1 MIYYGRNHKTYT
13 LGTKLGSGGEG
24 EIYDIVGNPSLVAK
38 IYFNSKFN
46 PVPGNSNPRR
56 NLKEKIETMLEQPVQ
71 PYVNGVLTV
80 AWPQDILLNQQAQ
93 FIGYVM
99 PRVKSTNHIFAA
111 SRERERVQLYPHYT
125 WKTSIAIAYNLSLA
139 VRTIHQSNSVIGDM
153 NPNNIMI
160 DEHGHVTIIDTD
172 SFNITNKKTGKVY
185 KCSVGI
191 SEMLA
196 PELQGKNLA
205 NPRSVFNE
213 KTDDFSLAIHICTLL
228 MNNCHPFGC
237 TSFNISQSSTS
248 TNPVVYNIV
257 RGNCPYVSHSKVKA
271 SSDSPDFN
279 MLPEYIRNLF
289 DRTFKYTSSTAIKS
303 STINKRPSAEEW
315 QVALEKLL
323 EDNMKT
329 CKKHSPEVHVYPAS
343 YHKCP
348 WCAIRNK
355 VESKNIKSKVAQN
368 NFKRKASSNNIKS
381 NVPQN
386 NFKRKAHSKN
396 ITVNQV
402 SQSWKLWLVCIL
414 SGLVFSP
421 FLAKYFIPICFKLC
435 GASFE
440 LTTARI
446 ILAIVGS
453 ITGAIIAFYAQKHY
467 MKSNNEV
474 SWLLLGLL
482 VPFATVVSSSLVVV
496 LGVFTAFIAKLT
508 MKAFFI
514 ILLFVMALGMFS

>member
-1 MIYYGRNHKTYT
+1 MIYYGRNHKIYD
-13 LGTKLGSGGEG
+13 LGQRLGGGGEG

-80 AWPQDILLNQQAQ
+80 AWPQDLLLNQQGQ
-93 FIGYVM
+93 FVGYVM
-99 PRVKSTNHIFAA
+99 PRVKSTHHIFAA
-111 SRERERVQLYPHYT
+111 SRERERMQLYPHYT

-139 VRTIHQSNSVIGDM
+139 VKIIHQSNAVVGDM

-205 NPRSVFNE
+205 DPGSEFNE

-248 TNPVVYNIV
+248 TNPVVYNISK
-257 RGNCPYVSHSKVKA
+257 GNCPYVTNAKGKA
-271 SSDSPDFN
+271 SDDSPDVK
-279 MLPEYIRNLF
+279 MLPKDIRDLF
-289 DRTFKYTSSTAIKS
+289 DRAFNYTSSTSIKP
-303 STINKRPSAEEW
+303 STISKRPSAREW
-315 QVALEKLL
+315 QNALGKLL
-323 EDNMKT
+323 KSNMKT
-329 CKKHSPEVHVYPAS
+329 CKKLYPEVHVYPAS

-348 WCAIRNK
+348 WCAI
-355 VESKNIKSKVAQN
+355 KSKV
-368 NFKRKASSNNIKS
+368 
-381 NVPQN
+381 P
-386 NFKRKAHSKN
+386 SKN
-396 ITVNQV
+396 TKSKVP
-402 SQSWKLWLVCIL
+402 SWKLWLVCIL

-421 FLAKYFIPICFKLC
+421 FLAKYFIPICIKLC
-435 GASFE
+435 GTSFE

-467 MKSNNEV
+467 IKSGYEYT
-474 SWLLLGLL
+474 WLSLGLL

-496 LGVFTAFIAKLT
+496 CGFLAVYVAEII
-508 MKAFFI
+508 MNVCII
-514 ILLFVMALGMFS
+514 ILIFTILFGIFS

>member
-1 MIYYGRNHKTYT
+1 MIYYGRNHKIYDLDQR
-13 LGTKLGSGGEG
+13 LGGGGEG

-46 PVPGNSNPRR
+46 PVAGNSNPRR

-80 AWPQDILLNQQAQ
+80 AWPQDLLLNQQGQ
-93 FIGYVM
+93 FVGYVM
-99 PRVKSTNHIFAA
+99 PRVKSTHHIFAA
-111 SRERERVQLYPHYT
+111 SRERERMQLYPHYT
-125 WKTSIAIAYNLSLA
+125 WKTSIAIAYNLALA
-139 VRTIHQSNSVIGDM
+139 VKIIHQSNAVIGDM

-205 NPRSVFNE
+205 DPRSVFNE

-248 TNPVVYNIV
+248 TNPVVYNILK
-257 RGNCPYVSHSKVKA
+257 GNCPYVTNAKGKA
-271 SSDSPDFN
+271 SLDSPDVK
-279 MLPEYIRNLF
+279 MLPKDIRDLF
-289 DRTFKYTSSTAIKS
+289 DRAFNYTSSTAIKS
-303 STINKRPSAEEW
+303 STISKRPSAREW
-315 QVALEKLL
+315 QNALGKLL
-323 EDNMKT
+323 NSNMKT
-329 CKKHSPEVHVYPAS
+329 CKKLYPEVHVYPAS

-348 WCAIRNK
+348 WCAI
-355 VESKNIKSKVAQN
+355 KSKV
-368 NFKRKASSNNIKS
+368 
-381 NVPQN
+381 P
-386 NFKRKAHSKN
+386 SKN
-396 ITVNQV
+396 PKSKVP
-402 SQSWKLWLVCIL
+402 SWKLWLVCIL

-421 FLAKYFIPICFKLC
+421 FLAKYFIPICIKLC
-435 GASFE
+435 GTSFE
-440 LTTARI
+440 LTTARV

-467 MKSNNEV
+467 IKSGYEYT
-474 SWLLLGLL
+474 WLSLGLL

-496 LGVFTAFIAKLT
+496 CGFLAVYVVEII
-508 MKAFFI
+508 MNVCII
-514 ILLFVMALGMFS
+514 ILIFTILFGIFS

>member
-1 MIYYGRNHKTYT
+1 MIYYGRNHKIYDLDQR
-13 LGTKLGSGGEG
+13 LGGGGEG

-46 PVPGNSNPRR
+46 PVAGNSNPRR

-80 AWPQDILLNQQAQ
+80 AWPQDLLLNQQGQ
-93 FIGYVM
+93 FVGYVM
-99 PRVKSTNHIFAA
+99 PRVKSTHHIFAA
-111 SRERERVQLYPHYT
+111 SRERERMQLYPHYT

-139 VRTIHQSNSVIGDM
+139 VKIIHQSNAVIGDM
-153 NPNNIMI
+153 NQNNIMI

-205 NPRSVFNE
+205 DPRSVFNE

-248 TNPVVYNIV
+248 TNPVVYNIL
-257 RGNCPYVSHSKVKA
+257 RGNCPYVTNAKGKA
-271 SSDSPDFN
+271 SDDSPDVK
-279 MLPEYIRNLF
+279 MLPKDIRDLF
-289 DRTFKYTSSTAIKS
+289 DRAFNYTLSTSFKP
-303 STINKRPSAEEW
+303 STISKRPSAREW
-315 QVALEKLL
+315 QNALGKLL
-323 EDNMKT
+323 NSNMKT
-329 CKKHSPEVHVYPAS
+329 CKKLYPEVHVYPAS

-348 WCAIRNK
+348 WCAI
-355 VESKNIKSKVAQN
+355 KSKV
-368 NFKRKASSNNIKS
+368 
-381 NVPQN
+381 P
-386 NFKRKAHSKN
+386 SKN
-396 ITVNQV
+396 TKSKVP
-402 SQSWKLWLVCIL
+402 SWKLWLVCIL

-421 FLAKYFIPICFKLC
+421 FLAKYFIPICIKLC
-435 GASFE
+435 GTSFE

-446 ILAIVGS
+446 ILAIVGG
-453 ITGAIIAFYAQKHY
+453 ITGAIIASYAENY
-467 MKSNNEV
+467 YIKSGYEYT
-474 SWLLLGLL
+474 WLSLGLL
-482 VPFATVVSSSLVVV
+482 VPFVTVVSSSLVVV
-496 LGVFTAFIAKLT
+496 CVFLAVYVAEII
-508 MKAFFI
+508 MNVCII
-514 ILLFVMALGMFS
+514 ILIFTILFGIFS

>member
-1 MIYYGRNHKTYT
+1 MIYYGRNHKIYD
-13 LGTKLGSGGEG
+13 LGQRLGGGGEG

-80 AWPQDILLNQQAQ
+80 AWPQDLLLNQQGQ
-93 FIGYVM
+93 FVGYVM
-99 PRVKSTNHIFAA
+99 PRVKSTHHIFAA
-111 SRERERVQLYPHYT
+111 SRERERMQLYPHYT

-139 VRTIHQSNSVIGDM
+139 VKIIHQSNAVVGDM

-205 NPRSVFNE
+205 DPGSVFNE

-248 TNPVVYNIV
+248 TNPVVYNISK
-257 RGNCPYVSHSKVKA
+257 GNCPYVTNAKGKA
-271 SSDSPDFN
+271 SDDSPDVK
-279 MLPEYIRNLF
+279 MLPKDIRDLF
-289 DRTFKYTSSTAIKS
+289 DRAFNYTSSTSIKP
-303 STINKRPSAEEW
+303 STISKRPSAREW
-315 QVALEKLL
+315 QNALGKLL
-323 EDNMKT
+323 KSNMKT
-329 CKKHSPEVHVYPAS
+329 CKKLYPEVHVYPAS

-348 WCAIRNK
+348 WCAI
-355 VESKNIKSKVAQN
+355 KSKV
-368 NFKRKASSNNIKS
+368 
-381 NVPQN
+381 P
-386 NFKRKAHSKN
+386 SKN
-396 ITVNQV
+396 TKSKVP
-402 SQSWKLWLVCIL
+402 SWKLWLVCIL

-421 FLAKYFIPICFKLC
+421 FLAKYFIPICIKLC
-435 GASFE
+435 GTSFE

-467 MKSNNEV
+467 IKSGYEYT
-474 SWLLLGLL
+474 WLSLGLL

-496 LGVFTAFIAKLT
+496 CGFLAVYVAEII
-508 MKAFFI
+508 MNVCII
-514 ILLFVMALGMFS
+514 ILIFTILFGIFS

>member
-1 MIYYGRNHKTYT
+1 MIYYGRNHKIYDLDQR
-13 LGTKLGSGGEG
+13 LGGGGEG

-46 PVPGNSNPRR
+46 PVAGNSNPRR

-80 AWPQDILLNQQAQ
+80 AWPQDLLLNQQGQ
-93 FIGYVM
+93 FVGYVM
-99 PRVKSTNHIFAA
+99 PRVKSTHHIFAA
-111 SRERERVQLYPHYT
+111 SRERERMQLYPHYT
-125 WKTSIAIAYNLSLA
+125 WKTSIAIAYNLALA
-139 VRTIHQSNSVIGDM
+139 VKIIHQSNAVIGDM

-196 PELQGKNLA
+196 PELQEKNLA
-205 NPRSVFNE
+205 DPRSVFNE

-248 TNPVVYNIV
+248 TNPVVYNILK
-257 RGNCPYVSHSKVKA
+257 GNCPYVTNAKGKA
-271 SSDSPDFN
+271 SLDSPDVK
-279 MLPEYIRNLF
+279 MLPKDIRDLF
-289 DRTFKYTSSTAIKS
+289 DRAFNYTSSTAIKS
-303 STINKRPSAEEW
+303 STISKRPSAREW
-315 QVALEKLL
+315 QNALGKLL
-323 EDNMKT
+323 NSNMKT
-329 CKKHSPEVHVYPAS
+329 CKKLYPEVHVYPAS

-348 WCAIRNK
+348 WCAI
-355 VESKNIKSKVAQN
+355 KSKV
-368 NFKRKASSNNIKS
+368 
-381 NVPQN
+381 P
-386 NFKRKAHSKN
+386 SKN
-396 ITVNQV
+396 PKSKVP
-402 SQSWKLWLVCIL
+402 SWKLWLVCIL

-421 FLAKYFIPICFKLC
+421 FLAKYFIPICIKLC
-435 GASFE
+435 GTSFE
-440 LTTARI
+440 LTTARV

-467 MKSNNEV
+467 IKSGYEYT
-474 SWLLLGLL
+474 WLSLGLL

-496 LGVFTAFIAKLT
+496 CGFLAVYVAEII
-508 MKAFFI
+508 MNVCII
-514 ILLFVMALGMFS
+514 ILIFTILFGIFS

>member
-1 MIYYGRNHKTYT
+1 MIYYGRNHKIYD
-13 LGTKLGSGGEG
+13 LGQRLGGGGEG

-80 AWPQDILLNQQAQ
+80 AWPQDLLLNQQGQ
-93 FIGYVM
+93 FVGYVM
-99 PRVKSTNHIFAA
+99 PRVKSTHHIFAA
-111 SRERERVQLYPHYT
+111 SRERERMQLYPHYT

-139 VRTIHQSNSVIGDM
+139 VKIIHQSNAVIGDM

-205 NPRSVFNE
+205 DPGSVFNE

-248 TNPVVYNIV
+248 TNPVVYNISK
-257 RGNCPYVSHSKVKA
+257 GNCPYVTNAKGKA
-271 SSDSPDFN
+271 SDDSPDVK
-279 MLPEYIRNLF
+279 MLPKDIRDLF
-289 DRTFKYTSSTAIKS
+289 DCAFNYTSSTSIKP
-303 STINKRPSAEEW
+303 STISKRPSAREW
-315 QVALEKLL
+315 QNALGKLL
-323 EDNMKT
+323 KSNMKT
-329 CKKHSPEVHVYPAS
+329 CKKLYPEVHVYPAS

-348 WCAIRNK
+348 WCAI
-355 VESKNIKSKVAQN
+355 KSKVPSRN
-368 NFKRKASSNNIKS
+368 TKS
-381 NVPQN
+381 KVP
-386 NFKRKAHSKN
+386 
-396 ITVNQV
+396 
-402 SQSWKLWLVCIL
+402 SWKLWLVCIL

-421 FLAKYFIPICFKLC
+421 FLAKYFIPICIKLC
-435 GASFE
+435 GTSFE

-467 MKSNNEV
+467 IKSGYEYT
-474 SWLLLGLL
+474 WLSLGLL

-496 LGVFTAFIAKLT
+496 CGFLAVYVAEII
-508 MKAFFI
+508 MNVCII
-514 ILLFVMALGMFS
+514 ILIFTILFGIFS

>member
-1 MIYYGRNHKTYT
+1 MIYYGRNHKIYDLDQR
-13 LGTKLGSGGEG
+13 LGGGGEG

-46 PVPGNSNPRR
+46 PVAGNSNPRR

-80 AWPQDILLNQQAQ
+80 AWPQDLLLNQQGQ
-93 FIGYVM
+93 FVGYVM
-99 PRVKSTNHIFAA
+99 PRVKSTHHIFAA
-111 SRERERVQLYPHYT
+111 SRERERMQLYPHYT
-125 WKTSIAIAYNLSLA
+125 WKTSIAIAYNLALA
-139 VRTIHQSNSVIGDM
+139 VKIIHQSNAVIGDM

-205 NPRSVFNE
+205 DPRSVFNE

-248 TNPVVYNIV
+248 TNPVVYNILK
-257 RGNCPYVSHSKVKA
+257 GNCPYVTNAKGKA
-271 SSDSPDFN
+271 SLDSPDVK
-279 MLPEYIRNLF
+279 MLPKDIRDLF
-289 DRTFKYTSSTAIKS
+289 DRAFNYTSSTAIKS
-303 STINKRPSAEEW
+303 STISKRPSAREW
-315 QVALEKLL
+315 QNALGKLL
-323 EDNMKT
+323 NSNMKT
-329 CKKHSPEVHVYPAS
+329 CKKLYPEVHVYPAS

-348 WCAIRNK
+348 WCAI
-355 VESKNIKSKVAQN
+355 KSKVPS
-368 NFKRKASSNNIKS
+368 KKTKS
-381 NVPQN
+381 KVP
-386 NFKRKAHSKN
+386 
-396 ITVNQV
+396 
-402 SQSWKLWLVCIL
+402 SWKLWLVCIL

-421 FLAKYFIPICFKLC
+421 FLAKYFIPICIKLC
-435 GASFE
+435 GTSFE
-440 LTTARI
+440 LTTARV

-453 ITGAIIAFYAQKHY
+453 ITGAIIALYAQKHY
-467 MKSNNEV
+467 IKSGYEYT
-474 SWLLLGLL
+474 WLSLGLL

-496 LGVFTAFIAKLT
+496 CGFLAVYVAEII
-508 MKAFFI
+508 MNVCII
-514 ILLFVMALGMFS
+514 ILIFTILFGIFS

>member
-1 MIYYGRNHKTYT
+1 MIYYGRNHKIYDLDQR
-13 LGTKLGSGGEG
+13 LGGGGEG

-46 PVPGNSNPRR
+46 PVAGNSNPRR

-80 AWPQDILLNQQAQ
+80 AWPQDLLLNQQGQ
-93 FIGYVM
+93 FVGYVM
-99 PRVKSTNHIFAA
+99 PRVKSTHHIFAA
-111 SRERERVQLYPHYT
+111 SRERERMQLYPHYT
-125 WKTSIAIAYNLSLA
+125 WKTSIAIAYNLALA
-139 VRTIHQSNSVIGDM
+139 VKIIHQSNAVIGDM

-172 SFNITNKKTGKVY
+172 SFNITNKKTGKIY

-205 NPRSVFNE
+205 DPRSVFNE

-248 TNPVVYNIV
+248 TNPVVYNILK
-257 RGNCPYVSHSKVKA
+257 GNCPYVTNAKGKA
-271 SSDSPDFN
+271 SLDSPDVK
-279 MLPEYIRNLF
+279 MLPKDIRDLF
-289 DRTFKYTSSTAIKS
+289 DRAFNYTSSTAIKS
-303 STINKRPSAEEW
+303 STISKRPSAREW
-315 QVALEKLL
+315 QNALGKLL
-323 EDNMKT
+323 KSNMKT
-329 CKKHSPEVHVYPAS
+329 CKKLYPEVHVYPAS

-348 WCAIRNK
+348 WCAI
-355 VESKNIKSKVAQN
+355 KSKV
-368 NFKRKASSNNIKS
+368 
-381 NVPQN
+381 P
-386 NFKRKAHSKN
+386 SKN
-396 ITVNQV
+396 PKSKVP
-402 SQSWKLWLVCIL
+402 SWKLWLVCIL

-421 FLAKYFIPICFKLC
+421 FLAKYFIPICIKLC
-435 GASFE
+435 GTSFE
-440 LTTARI
+440 LTTARV

-467 MKSNNEV
+467 IKSGYEYT
-474 SWLLLGLL
+474 WLSLGLL

-496 LGVFTAFIAKLT
+496 CGFLAVYVAEII
-508 MKAFFI
+508 MNVCII
-514 ILLFVMALGMFS
+514 ILIFTILFGIFS

>member
-1 MIYYGRNHKTYT
+1 MIYYGRNHKIYD
-13 LGTKLGSGGEG
+13 LGQRLGGGGEG

-80 AWPQDILLNQQAQ
+80 AWPQDLLLNQQGQ
-93 FIGYVM
+93 FVGYVM
-99 PRVKSTNHIFAA
+99 PRVKSTHHIFAA
-111 SRERERVQLYPHYT
+111 SRERERMQLYPHYT

-139 VRTIHQSNSVIGDM
+139 VKIIHQSNAVIGDM

-205 NPRSVFNE
+205 DPRSVFNE

-248 TNPVVYNIV
+248 TNPVVYNIL
-257 RGNCPYVSHSKVKA
+257 RGNCPYVTNAKGKA
-271 SSDSPDFN
+271 SDDSPDVK
-279 MLPEYIRNLF
+279 MLPKDIRDLF
-289 DRTFKYTSSTAIKS
+289 DRAFNYTLSTSFKP
-303 STINKRPSAEEW
+303 STISKRPSAREW
-315 QVALEKLL
+315 QNALGKLL
-323 EDNMKT
+323 NSNMKT
-329 CKKHSPEVHVYPAS
+329 CKKLYPEVHVCPAS

-348 WCAIRNK
+348 WCAI
-355 VESKNIKSKVAQN
+355 KSKV
-368 NFKRKASSNNIKS
+368 
-381 NVPQN
+381 P
-386 NFKRKAHSKN
+386 SKN
-396 ITVNQV
+396 TKSKVP
-402 SQSWKLWLVCIL
+402 SWKLWLVCIL

-421 FLAKYFIPICFKLC
+421 FLAKYFIPICIKLC
-435 GASFE
+435 GTSFE

-446 ILAIVGS
+446 ILAIVGG
-453 ITGAIIAFYAQKHY
+453 ITGAIIASYAENY
-467 MKSNNEV
+467 YIKSGYEYT
-474 SWLLLGLL
+474 WLSLGLL

-496 LGVFTAFIAKLT
+496 CVFLAVYVAEII
-508 MKAFFI
+508 MNVCII
-514 ILLFVMALGMFS
+514 ILIFTILFGIFS

>member
-1 MIYYGRNHKTYT
+1 MIYYGRNHKIYD
-13 LGTKLGSGGEG
+13 LGQRLGGGGEG

-46 PVPGNSNPRR
+46 PVAGNSNPRR

-80 AWPQDILLNQQAQ
+80 AWPQDLLLNQQGQ
-93 FIGYVM
+93 FVGYVM
-99 PRVKSTNHIFAA
+99 PRVKSTHHIFAA
-111 SRERERVQLYPHYT
+111 SRERERMQLYPHYT

-139 VRTIHQSNSVIGDM
+139 VKIIHQSNAIIGDM

-205 NPRSVFNE
+205 DSRSVFTK

-248 TNPVVYNIV
+248 TNPIVYNIV
-257 RGNCPYVSHSKVKA
+257 RGNCPYVTNAKGKA
-271 SSDSPDFN
+271 SSDSPDVK
-279 MLPEYIRNLF
+279 MLPKDIRDLF
-289 DRTFKYTSSTAIKS
+289 DRAFNYTSSTAIKS
-303 STINKRPSAEEW
+303 STISKRPSAREW
-315 QVALEKLL
+315 QNALGKLL
-323 EDNMKT
+323 NSNMKT
-329 CKKHSPEVHVYPAS
+329 CKKLYPEVHVYPAS

-348 WCAIRNK
+348 WCAI
-355 VESKNIKSKVAQN
+355 KSKVPS
-368 NFKRKASSNNIKS
+368 KTTKS
-381 NVPQN
+381 KVP
-386 NFKRKAHSKN
+386 F
-396 ITVNQV
+396 
-402 SQSWKLWLVCIL
+402 WELWLVCIL

-421 FLAKYFIPICFKLC
+421 FLAKYFIPICIKLC
-435 GASFE
+435 GTSFE
-440 LTTARI
+440 LTTARV

-467 MKSNNEV
+467 IKSGYEYT
-474 SWLLLGLL
+474 WLSLGLL

-496 LGVFTAFIAKLT
+496 CGFLAVYVAEII
-508 MKAFFI
+508 MNVCII
-514 ILLFVMALGMFS
+514 ILIFTILFGIFS

>member
-1 MIYYGRNHKTYT
+1 MLYYGRNHKTYT
-13 LGTKLGSGGEG
+13 LGTRLGSGGEG
-24 EIYDIVGNPSLVAK
+24 EIYEIKGNKSQVAK

-46 PVPGNSNPRR
+46 PVPGNSNPRS

-80 AWPQDILLNQQAQ
+80 AWPQDLLMNQQGQ

-99 PRVKSTNHIFAA
+99 PRVKSTHHIFAA

-139 VRTIHQSNSVIGDM
+139 VNIIHQSNAVIGDM

-160 DEHGHVTIIDTD
+160 DEHGHVAIIDTD
-172 SFNITNKKTGKVY
+172 SFNIINKKTGKVY

-205 NPRSVFNE
+205 DPRSVFTK

-248 TNPVVYNIV
+248 TNPIVYNIV
-257 RGNCPYVSHSKVKA
+257 RGNSPYVSHSKVKA
-271 SSDSPDFN
+271 SSDSPDVN
-279 MLPEYIRNLF
+279 MLPKDIRDLF
-289 DRTFKYTSSTAIKS
+289 DRAFKYTSSTAIKS
-303 STINKRPSAEEW
+303 STISKRPSAREW
-315 QVALEKLL
+315 QNALGKLL
-323 EDNMKT
+323 KSNMKT
-329 CKKHSPEVHVYPAS
+329 CKKLYPEVHAYPVS
-343 YHKCP
+343 YHNCP
-348 WCAIRNK
+348 WCAI
-355 VESKNIKSKVAQN
+355 KSKVSLKNIQS
-368 NFKRKASSNNIKS
+368 KVQQKNIKS

-386 NFKRKAHSKN
+386 SVKSKMLSKN
-396 ITVNQV
+396 INVNQV

-496 LGVFTAFIAKLT
+496 LGVFTVFIGKLT
-508 MKAFFI
+508 MKVFFI
-514 ILLFVMALGMFS
+514 ILLFVMALGMCS

>member
-1 MIYYGRNHKTYT
+1 MIYYGRNHKIYDLDQR
-13 LGTKLGSGGEG
+13 LGGGGEG
-24 EIYDIVGNPSLVAK
+24 KIYDIVGNPSLVAK

-46 PVPGNSNPRR
+46 PVAGNSNPRR

-80 AWPQDILLNQQAQ
+80 AWPQDLLLNQQGQ
-93 FIGYVM
+93 FVGYVM
-99 PRVKSTNHIFAA
+99 PRVKSTHHIFAA
-111 SRERERVQLYPHYT
+111 SRERERMQLYPHYT

-139 VRTIHQSNSVIGDM
+139 VKIIHQSNAVIGDM

-205 NPRSVFNE
+205 DPRSVFNE

-248 TNPVVYNIV
+248 TNPVVYNIL
-257 RGNCPYVSHSKVKA
+257 RGNCPYVTNAKGKA
-271 SSDSPDFN
+271 SSDSPDVK
-279 MLPEYIRNLF
+279 MLPKDIRDLF
-289 DRTFKYTSSTAIKS
+289 DRAFNYTSSTAIKS
-303 STINKRPSAEEW
+303 STISKRPSAREW
-315 QVALEKLL
+315 QNALGKLL
-323 EDNMKT
+323 KSNMKT
-329 CKKHSPEVHVYPAS
+329 CKKLYPEVHVYPAS

-348 WCAIRNK
+348 WCAI
-355 VESKNIKSKVAQN
+355 KSKV
-368 NFKRKASSNNIKS
+368 
-381 NVPQN
+381 P
-386 NFKRKAHSKN
+386 SKN
-396 ITVNQV
+396 PKSKVP
-402 SQSWKLWLVCIL
+402 SWKLWLVCIL

-421 FLAKYFIPICFKLC
+421 FLAKYFIPICIKLC
-435 GASFE
+435 GTSFE
-440 LTTARI
+440 LTTARV

-467 MKSNNEV
+467 IKSGYEYT
-474 SWLLLGLL
+474 WLSLGLL

-496 LGVFTAFIAKLT
+496 CGFLAVYVAEII
-508 MKAFFI
+508 MNVCII
-514 ILLFVMALGMFS
+514 ILIFTILFGIFS

>member
-1 MIYYGRNHKTYT
+1 MIYYGRNHKIYDLDQR
-13 LGTKLGSGGEG
+13 LGGGGEG

-46 PVPGNSNPRR
+46 PVAGNSNPRR

-80 AWPQDILLNQQAQ
+80 AWPQDLLLNQQGQ
-93 FIGYVM
+93 FVGYVM
-99 PRVKSTNHIFAA
+99 PRVKSTHHIFAA
-111 SRERERVQLYPHYT
+111 SRERERMQLYPHYT
-125 WKTSIAIAYNLSLA
+125 RKTSIAIAYNLALA
-139 VRTIHQSNSVIGDM
+139 VKIIHQSNAVIGDM

-205 NPRSVFNE
+205 DPRSVFNE

-248 TNPVVYNIV
+248 TNPVVYNILK
-257 RGNCPYVSHSKVKA
+257 GNCPYVTNAKGKA
-271 SSDSPDFN
+271 SLDSPDVK
-279 MLPEYIRNLF
+279 MLPKDIRDLF
-289 DRTFKYTSSTAIKS
+289 DRAFNYTSSTAIKS
-303 STINKRPSAEEW
+303 STISKRPSAREW
-315 QVALEKLL
+315 QNALGKLL
-323 EDNMKT
+323 NSNMKT
-329 CKKHSPEVHVYPAS
+329 CKKLYPEVHVYPAS

-348 WCAIRNK
+348 WCAI
-355 VESKNIKSKVAQN
+355 KSKV
-368 NFKRKASSNNIKS
+368 
-381 NVPQN
+381 P
-386 NFKRKAHSKN
+386 SKN
-396 ITVNQV
+396 PKSKVP
-402 SQSWKLWLVCIL
+402 SWKLWLVCIL

-421 FLAKYFIPICFKLC
+421 FLAKYFIPICIKLC
-435 GASFE
+435 GTSFE

-453 ITGAIIAFYAQKHY
+453 ITGAIIASYAENY
-467 MKSNNEV
+467 YIKSGYEYT
-474 SWLLLGLL
+474 WLSLGLL

-496 LGVFTAFIAKLT
+496 CGFLAVYVAEII
-508 MKAFFI
+508 MNVCII
-514 ILLFVMALGMFS
+514 ILIFTILFGIFS

>member
-1 MIYYGRNHKTYT
+1 MIYYGRNHKIYD
-13 LGTKLGSGGEG
+13 LGQRLGGGGEG

-80 AWPQDILLNQQAQ
+80 AWPQDLLLNQQGQ
-93 FIGYVM
+93 FVGYVM
-99 PRVKSTNHIFAA
+99 PRVKSTHHIFAA
-111 SRERERVQLYPHYT
+111 SRERERMQLYPHYT

-139 VRTIHQSNSVIGDM
+139 VKIIHQSNAVIGDM

-205 NPRSVFNE
+205 DPGSVFNE

-248 TNPVVYNIV
+248 TNPVVYNISK
-257 RGNCPYVSHSKVKA
+257 GNCPYVTNAKGKA
-271 SSDSPDFN
+271 SDDSPDVK
-279 MLPEYIRNLF
+279 MLPKDIRDLF
-289 DRTFKYTSSTAIKS
+289 DRAFNYTSSTSIKP
-303 STINKRPSAEEW
+303 STISKRPSAREW
-315 QVALEKLL
+315 QNALGKLL
-323 EDNMKT
+323 KSNMKT
-329 CKKHSPEVHVYPAS
+329 CKKLYPEVHVYPAS

-348 WCAIRNK
+348 WCAI
-355 VESKNIKSKVAQN
+355 KSKV
-368 NFKRKASSNNIKS
+368 
-381 NVPQN
+381 P
-386 NFKRKAHSKN
+386 SKN
-396 ITVNQV
+396 TKSKVP
-402 SQSWKLWLVCIL
+402 SWKLWLVCIL

-421 FLAKYFIPICFKLC
+421 FLAKYFIPICIKLC
-435 GASFE
+435 GTSFE

-467 MKSNNEV
+467 IKSGYEYT
-474 SWLLLGLL
+474 WLSLGLL

-496 LGVFTAFIAKLT
+496 CGFLAVYVAEII
-508 MKAFFI
+508 MNVCII
-514 ILLFVMALGMFS
+514 ILIFTILFGIFS

>member
-1 MIYYGRNHKTYT
+1 MIYYGRNHKIYDLDQR
-13 LGTKLGSGGEG
+13 LGGGGEG

-46 PVPGNSNPRR
+46 PVAGNSNPRR

-80 AWPQDILLNQQAQ
+80 AWPQDLLLNQQGQ
-93 FIGYVM
+93 FVGYVM
-99 PRVKSTNHIFAA
+99 PRVKSTHHIFAA
-111 SRERERVQLYPHYT
+111 SRERERMQLYPHYT
-125 WKTSIAIAYNLSLA
+125 WKTSIAIAYNLALA
-139 VRTIHQSNSVIGDM
+139 VKIIHQSNAVIGDM

-205 NPRSVFNE
+205 DPRSVFNE

-248 TNPVVYNIV
+248 TNPVVYNILK
-257 RGNCPYVSHSKVKA
+257 GNCPYVTNAKGKA
-271 SSDSPDFN
+271 SLDSPDVK
-279 MLPEYIRNLF
+279 MLPKDIRDLF
-289 DRTFKYTSSTAIKS
+289 DRAFNYTSSTAIKS
-303 STINKRPSAEEW
+303 STISKRPSAREW
-315 QVALEKLL
+315 QNALGKLL
-323 EDNMKT
+323 NSNMKT
-329 CKKHSPEVHVYPAS
+329 CKKLYPEVHVYPAS

-348 WCAIRNK
+348 WCAI
-355 VESKNIKSKVAQN
+355 KSKV
-368 NFKRKASSNNIKS
+368 
-381 NVPQN
+381 P
-386 NFKRKAHSKN
+386 SKN
-396 ITVNQV
+396 PKSKVP
-402 SQSWKLWLVCIL
+402 SWKLWLVCIL

-421 FLAKYFIPICFKLC
+421 FLAKYFIPICIKLC
-435 GASFE
+435 GTSFE
-440 LTTARI
+440 LTTARV

-467 MKSNNEV
+467 IKSGYEYT
-474 SWLLLGLL
+474 WLSLGLL

-496 LGVFTAFIAKLT
+496 CGFLAVYVAEII
-508 MKAFFI
+508 MNVCII
-514 ILLFVMALGMFS
+514 ILIFTILFGIFS

>member
-1 MIYYGRNHKTYT
+1 MIYYGRNHKIYD
-13 LGTKLGSGGEG
+13 LGQRLGGGGEG

-56 NLKEKIETMLEQPVQ
+56 NLKEKIETMLEQPVK

-80 AWPQDILLNQQAQ
+80 AWPQDLLLNQQGQ
-93 FIGYVM
+93 FVGYVM
-99 PRVKSTNHIFAA
+99 PRVKSTHHIFAA
-111 SRERERVQLYPHYT
+111 SRERERMQLYPHYT

-139 VRTIHQSNSVIGDM
+139 VKIIHQSNAVIGDM

-205 NPRSVFNE
+205 DPGSVFNE

-248 TNPVVYNIV
+248 TNPVVYNISK
-257 RGNCPYVSHSKVKA
+257 GNCPYVTNAKGKA
-271 SSDSPDFN
+271 SDDSPDVK
-279 MLPEYIRNLF
+279 MLPKDIRDLF
-289 DRTFKYTSSTAIKS
+289 DRAFNYTSSTSIKP
-303 STINKRPSAEEW
+303 STISKRPSAREW
-315 QVALEKLL
+315 QNALGKLL
-323 EDNMKT
+323 KSNMKT
-329 CKKHSPEVHVYPAS
+329 CKKLYPEVHVYPAS

-348 WCAIRNK
+348 WCAI
-355 VESKNIKSKVAQN
+355 KSKV
-368 NFKRKASSNNIKS
+368 
-381 NVPQN
+381 P
-386 NFKRKAHSKN
+386 SKN
-396 ITVNQV
+396 TKSKVP
-402 SQSWKLWLVCIL
+402 SWKLWLVCIL

-421 FLAKYFIPICFKLC
+421 FLAKYFIPICIKLC
-435 GASFE
+435 GTSFE

-467 MKSNNEV
+467 IKSGYEYT
-474 SWLLLGLL
+474 WLSLGLL

-496 LGVFTAFIAKLT
+496 CGFLAVYVAEII
-508 MKAFFI
+508 MNVCII
-514 ILLFVMALGMFS
+514 ILIFTILFGIFS

>member
-1 MIYYGRNHKTYT
+1 MIYYGRNHKIYD
-13 LGTKLGSGGEG
+13 LGQRLGGGGEG

-80 AWPQDILLNQQAQ
+80 AWPQDLLLNQQGQ
-93 FIGYVM
+93 FVGYVM
-99 PRVKSTNHIFAA
+99 PRVKSTHHIFAA
-111 SRERERVQLYPHYT
+111 SRERERMQLYPHYT

-139 VRTIHQSNSVIGDM
+139 VKIIHQSNAVVGDM

-205 NPRSVFNE
+205 DPGSVFNE

-248 TNPVVYNIV
+248 TNPVVYNISK
-257 RGNCPYVSHSKVKA
+257 GNCPYVTNAKGKA
-271 SSDSPDFN
+271 SDDSPDVK
-279 MLPEYIRNLF
+279 MLPKDIRDLF
-289 DRTFKYTSSTAIKS
+289 DRAFNYTSSTSIKP
-303 STINKRPSAEEW
+303 STISKRPSAREW
-315 QVALEKLL
+315 QNALGKLL
-323 EDNMKT
+323 KSNMKT
-329 CKKHSPEVHVYPAS
+329 CKKLYPEVHVYPAS

-348 WCAIRNK
+348 WCAI
-355 VESKNIKSKVAQN
+355 KSKV
-368 NFKRKASSNNIKS
+368 
-381 NVPQN
+381 P
-386 NFKRKAHSKN
+386 SKN
-396 ITVNQV
+396 TKSKVP
-402 SQSWKLWLVCIL
+402 SWKLWLVCIL

-421 FLAKYFIPICFKLC
+421 FLAKYFIPICIKLC
-435 GASFE
+435 GTSFE

-467 MKSNNEV
+467 IKSGYEYT
-474 SWLLLGLL
+474 WLSLGLL

-496 LGVFTAFIAKLT
+496 CGFLAVYVAEII
-508 MKAFFI
+508 MNVCII
-514 ILLFVMALGMFS
+514 ILIFTILFSIFS

>member
-1 MIYYGRNHKTYT
+1 MIYYGRNHKSYD
-13 LGTKLGSGGEG
+13 LGQRLGGGGEG

-80 AWPQDILLNQQAQ
+80 AWPQDLLLNQQGQ
-93 FIGYVM
+93 FVGYVM
-99 PRVKSTNHIFAA
+99 PRVKSTHHIFAA
-111 SRERERVQLYPHYT
+111 SRERERMQLYPHYT

-139 VRTIHQSNSVIGDM
+139 VKIIHQSNAVIGDM

-248 TNPVVYNIV
+248 TNPVVYNIL
-257 RGNCPYVSHSKVKA
+257 RGNCPYVTNAKGKA
-271 SSDSPDFN
+271 SSDSPDVK
-279 MLPEYIRNLF
+279 MLPKDIRDLF
-289 DRTFKYTSSTAIKS
+289 DRAFNYTSSTAIKS
-303 STINKRPSAEEW
+303 STISKRPSAREW
-315 QVALEKLL
+315 QNALGKLL
-323 EDNMKT
+323 NSNMKT
-329 CKKHSPEVHVYPAS
+329 CKKLYPEVHVYPAS

-348 WCAIRNK
+348 WCAI
-355 VESKNIKSKVAQN
+355 KSKVPLKIIKN
-368 NFKRKASSNNIKS
+368 KVPSNNIKS
-381 NVPQN
+381 KLPTN
-386 NFKRKAHSKN
+386 N
-396 ITVNQV
+396 ITVNQAIR
-402 SQSWKLWLVCIL
+402 SWKLWLVCIL
-414 SGLVFSP
+414 SGLVLSP
-421 FLAKYFIPICFKLC
+421 FLAKYFIPICIKLC
-435 GASFE
+435 GTSFE

-453 ITGAIIAFYAQKHY
+453 ITGAIIASYAENY
-467 MKSNNEV
+467 YIKSGYEYT
-474 SWLLLGLL
+474 WLLLGLL

-496 LGVFTAFIAKLT
+496 CGFLAVYVAQIIMSAFL
-508 MKAFFI
+508 I
-514 ILLFVMALGMFS
+514 ILIFTILFGIFS

>member
-1 MIYYGRNHKTYT
+1 MIYYGRNHKIYD
-13 LGTKLGSGGEG
+13 LGQRLGGGGEG

-80 AWPQDILLNQQAQ
+80 AWPQDLLLNQQGQ
-93 FIGYVM
+93 FVGYVM
-99 PRVKSTNHIFAA
+99 PRAKSTHHIFAA
-111 SRERERVQLYPHYT
+111 SRERERMQLYPHYT

-139 VRTIHQSNSVIGDM
+139 VKIIHQSNAVIGDM

-172 SFNITNKKTGKVY
+172 SFNITNKKTSKVY

-205 NPRSVFNE
+205 DPSSVFNE

-237 TSFNISQSSTS
+237 ASFNISQSSTS
-248 TNPVVYNIV
+248 TNPVVYNISK
-257 RGNCPYVSHSKVKA
+257 GNCPYVTNAKGKA
-271 SSDSPDFN
+271 SDDSPDVK
-279 MLPEYIRNLF
+279 MLPKDIRDLF
-289 DRTFKYTSSTAIKS
+289 DRAFNYTLSTSVKP
-303 STINKRPSAEEW
+303 STINKRPSAREW
-315 QVALEKLL
+315 QNALGKLL
-323 EDNMKT
+323 NSNMKT
-329 CKKHSPEVHVYPAS
+329 CKKLYPEVHVYPAS

-348 WCAIRNK
+348 WCAI
-355 VESKNIKSKVAQN
+355 KSKV
-368 NFKRKASSNNIKS
+368 
-381 NVPQN
+381 P
-386 NFKRKAHSKN
+386 SKN
-396 ITVNQV
+396 NKSKVP
-402 SQSWKLWLVCIL
+402 SWKLWMVCIL

-421 FLAKYFIPICFKLC
+421 FLAKYFIPICIKLC
-435 GASFE
+435 GTSFE

-453 ITGAIIAFYAQKHY
+453 ITGAIIASYAENY
-467 MKSNNEV
+467 YIKSGYEYT
-474 SWLLLGLL
+474 WLSLGLL

-496 LGVFTAFIAKLT
+496 CVFLAVYVAQIIMSAFL
-508 MKAFFI
+508 I
-514 ILLFVMALGMFS
+514 ILIFTILFGIFS

>member
-24 EIYDIVGNPSLVAK
+24 EIYEIKGNKSQVAK
-38 IYFNSKFN
+38 IYFNRKFQ
-46 PVPGNSNPRR
+46 PVTGDKNPRK

-80 AWPQDILLNQQAQ
+80 AWPQDILLNQQGQ

-139 VRTIHQSNSVIGDM
+139 VRTIHQSNAVIGDM

-196 PELQGKNLA
+196 PELQGKNLS

-248 TNPVVYNIV
+248 TNPIVYNIV

-279 MLPEYIRNLF
+279 MLPEDIRNLF
-289 DRTFKYTSSTAIKS
+289 DRTFKYTSSTAIKP
-303 STINKRPSAEEW
+303 STISKRPSAEEW

-348 WCAIRNK
+348 WCAI
-355 VESKNIKSKVAQN
+355 KNINSKVPQKNVKSKALQ
-368 NFKRKASSNNIKS
+368 KSIAPQKSKA
-381 NVPQN
+381 P
-386 NFKRKAHSKN
+386 SKN
-396 ITVNQV
+396 ITVNQP
-402 SQSWKLWLVCIL
+402 SQFWKLWLVCIL

-453 ITGAIIAFYAQKHY
+453 ITGAIIAYYAQKHY

-496 LGVFTAFIAKLT
+496 FGVFTVFIAKLT

>member
-1 MIYYGRNHKTYT
+1 MIYYGRNHKIYD
-13 LGTKLGSGGEG
+13 LGQRLGGGGEG

-46 PVPGNSNPRR
+46 PVPGNSNPRK

-80 AWPQDILLNQQAQ
+80 AWPQDLLLNQQGQ
-93 FIGYVM
+93 FVGYVM
-99 PRVKSTNHIFAA
+99 PRVKSTHHIFAA
-111 SRERERVQLYPHYT
+111 SRERERMQLYPHYT

-139 VRTIHQSNSVIGDM
+139 VKIIHQSNAVVGDM

-172 SFNITNKKTGKVY
+172 SFNITNKNTSKVY

-205 NPRSVFNE
+205 DPRSVFNE

-248 TNPVVYNIV
+248 TNPVVYNIL
-257 RGNCPYVSHSKVKA
+257 RGNCPYVTNAKGKA
-271 SSDSPDFN
+271 SPDSPDVK
-279 MLPEYIRNLF
+279 MLPKDIRDLF
-289 DRTFKYTSSTAIKS
+289 DRAFNYTSSTAIKS
-303 STINKRPSAEEW
+303 STIRKRPSAREW
-315 QVALEKLL
+315 QNALGKLL
-323 EDNMKT
+323 NSNMKT
-329 CKKHSPEVHVYPAS
+329 CKKLYPEVHVYPAS

-348 WCAIRNK
+348 WCAIKSK
-355 VESKNIKSKVAQN
+355 VPSKNI
-368 NFKRKASSNNIKS
+368 NI
-381 NVPQN
+381 
-386 NFKRKAHSKN
+386 
-396 ITVNQV
+396 NQL

-421 FLAKYFIPICFKLC
+421 FLAKYFIPICIKLC
-435 GASFE
+435 GTSFE

-467 MKSNNEV
+467 IKSGYEYT
-474 SWLLLGLL
+474 WLSLGLL

-496 LGVFTAFIAKLT
+496 CGFLAVYVAEII
-508 MKAFFI
+508 MNVCII
-514 ILLFVMALGMFS
+514 ILIFTILFGIFS

>member
-71 PYVNGVLTV
+71 PNVNGVLTV
-80 AWPQDILLNQQAQ
+80 AWPQDILLNQQGQ

-139 VRTIHQSNSVIGDM
+139 VRTIHQSNAVIGDM

-237 TSFNISQSSTS
+237 TSFNISQSSKS
-248 TNPVVYNIV
+248 TNPIVYNIV

-315 QVALEKLL
+315 RVALEKLL

-348 WCAIRNK
+348 WCAIKGK
-355 VESKNIKSKVAQN
+355 VQQKNINSKAPG
-368 NFKRKASSNNIKS
+368 KK
-381 NVPQN
+381 
-386 NFKRKAHSKN
+386 
-396 ITVNQV
+396 ITVNQP

-421 FLAKYFIPICFKLC
+421 FLANYFIPICFKLC

-496 LGVFTAFIAKLT
+496 LGVFTVFIAKLT

>member
-13 LGTKLGSGGEG
+13 LGTRLGSGGEG
-24 EIYDIVGNPSLVAK
+24 EIYDIVGKPSLVAK

-46 PVPGNSNPRR
+46 PAPGNSNPRR

-80 AWPQDILLNQQAQ
+80 AWPQDLLLNQQGQ
-93 FIGYVM
+93 FVGYVM
-99 PRVKSTNHIFAA
+99 PRVKSTHHIFAA
-111 SRERERVQLYPHYT
+111 SRERERMQLYPHYT

-348 WCAIRNK
+348 WCAIKYK
-355 VESKNIKSKVAQN
+355 VPPKNIKSK
-368 NFKRKASSNNIKS
+368 
-381 NVPQN
+381 VPQN

>member
-1 MIYYGRNHKTYT
+1 MIYYGRNHKIYD
-13 LGTKLGSGGEG
+13 LGQRLGGGGEG

-80 AWPQDILLNQQAQ
+80 AWPQDLLLNQQGQ
-93 FIGYVM
+93 FVGYVM
-99 PRVKSTNHIFAA
+99 PRVKSTHHIFAA
-111 SRERERVQLYPHYT
+111 SRERERMQLYPHYT

-139 VRTIHQSNSVIGDM
+139 VKIIHQSNAIIGDM

-205 NPRSVFNE
+205 DPGSVFNE

-248 TNPVVYNIV
+248 TNPVVYNISK
-257 RGNCPYVSHSKVKA
+257 GNCPYVTNAKGKA
-271 SSDSPDFN
+271 SDDSPDVK
-279 MLPEYIRNLF
+279 MLPKDIRDLF
-289 DRTFKYTSSTAIKS
+289 DRAFNYTSSTSIKP
-303 STINKRPSAEEW
+303 STISKRPSAREW
-315 QVALEKLL
+315 QNALGKLL
-323 EDNMKT
+323 KSNMKT
-329 CKKHSPEVHVYPAS
+329 CKKLYPEVHVYPAS

-348 WCAIRNK
+348 WCAI
-355 VESKNIKSKVAQN
+355 KSKV
-368 NFKRKASSNNIKS
+368 
-381 NVPQN
+381 P
-386 NFKRKAHSKN
+386 SKN
-396 ITVNQV
+396 TKSKVP
-402 SQSWKLWLVCIL
+402 SWKLWLVCIL

-421 FLAKYFIPICFKLC
+421 FLAKYFIPICIKLC
-435 GASFE
+435 GTSFE

-467 MKSNNEV
+467 IKSGYEYT
-474 SWLLLGLL
+474 WLSLGLL

-496 LGVFTAFIAKLT
+496 CGFLAVYVAEII
-508 MKAFFI
+508 MNVCII
-514 ILLFVMALGMFS
+514 ILIFTILFGIFS

>member
-355 VESKNIKSKVAQN
+355 VESKNIKS
-368 NFKRKASSNNIKS
+368 

>member
-1 MIYYGRNHKTYT
+1 MIYYGRNHKIYDLDQR
-13 LGTKLGSGGEG
+13 LGGGGEG

-46 PVPGNSNPRR
+46 PVAGNSNPRR

-80 AWPQDILLNQQAQ
+80 AWPQDLLLNQQGQ
-93 FIGYVM
+93 FVGYVM
-99 PRVKSTNHIFAA
+99 PRVKSTHHIFAA
-111 SRERERVQLYPHYT
+111 SRERERMQLYPHYT
-125 WKTSIAIAYNLSLA
+125 WKTSIAIAYNLALA
-139 VRTIHQSNSVIGDM
+139 VKIIHQSNAIIGDM

-205 NPRSVFNE
+205 DPRSVFNE

-248 TNPVVYNIV
+248 TNPVVYNILK
-257 RGNCPYVSHSKVKA
+257 GNCPYVTNAKGKA
-271 SSDSPDFN
+271 SLDSPDVK
-279 MLPEYIRNLF
+279 MLPKDIRDLF
-289 DRTFKYTSSTAIKS
+289 DRAFNYTSSTAIKS
-303 STINKRPSAEEW
+303 STISKRPSAREW
-315 QVALEKLL
+315 QNALGKLL
-323 EDNMKT
+323 NSNMKT
-329 CKKHSPEVHVYPAS
+329 CKKLYPEVHVYPAS

-348 WCAIRNK
+348 WCAI
-355 VESKNIKSKVAQN
+355 KSKV
-368 NFKRKASSNNIKS
+368 
-381 NVPQN
+381 P
-386 NFKRKAHSKN
+386 SKN
-396 ITVNQV
+396 PKSKVP
-402 SQSWKLWLVCIL
+402 SWKLWLVCIL

-421 FLAKYFIPICFKLC
+421 FLAKYFIPICIKLC
-435 GASFE
+435 GTSFE
-440 LTTARI
+440 LTTARV

-467 MKSNNEV
+467 IKSGYEYT
-474 SWLLLGLL
+474 WLSLGLL

-496 LGVFTAFIAKLT
+496 CGFLAVYVAEII
-508 MKAFFI
+508 MNVCII
-514 ILLFVMALGMFS
+514 ILIFTILFGIFS

>member
-1 MIYYGRNHKTYT
+1 MIYYGRNHKIYDLDQR
-13 LGTKLGSGGEG
+13 LGGGGEG

-46 PVPGNSNPRR
+46 PVAGNSNPRR

-80 AWPQDILLNQQAQ
+80 AWPQDLLLNQQGQ
-93 FIGYVM
+93 FVGYVM
-99 PRVKSTNHIFAA
+99 PRVKSTHHIFAA
-111 SRERERVQLYPHYT
+111 SRERERMQLYPHYT

-139 VRTIHQSNSVIGDM
+139 VKIIHQSNAVIGDM

-205 NPRSVFNE
+205 DPRSVFNE

-248 TNPVVYNIV
+248 TNPVVYNIL
-257 RGNCPYVSHSKVKA
+257 RGNCPYVTNAKGKA
-271 SSDSPDFN
+271 SSDSPDVK
-279 MLPEYIRNLF
+279 MLPKDIRDLF
-289 DRTFKYTSSTAIKS
+289 DRAFNYTSSTAIKP
-303 STINKRPSAEEW
+303 STISKRPSAREW
-315 QVALEKLL
+315 QNALGKLL
-323 EDNMKT
+323 KRNMKT
-329 CKKHSPEVHVYPAS
+329 CKKLYPEVHVYPAS

-348 WCAIRNK
+348 WCAI
-355 VESKNIKSKVAQN
+355 KSKV
-368 NFKRKASSNNIKS
+368 
-381 NVPQN
+381 P
-386 NFKRKAHSKN
+386 SKN
-396 ITVNQV
+396 PKSKVP
-402 SQSWKLWLVCIL
+402 SWKLWLVCIL

-421 FLAKYFIPICFKLC
+421 FLAKYFIPICIKLC
-435 GASFE
+435 GTSFE
-440 LTTARI
+440 LTTARV

-467 MKSNNEV
+467 IKSGYEYT
-474 SWLLLGLL
+474 WLSLGLL

-496 LGVFTAFIAKLT
+496 CGFLAVYVAEII
-508 MKAFFI
+508 MNVCII
-514 ILLFVMALGMFS
+514 ILIFTILFGIFS

>member
-1 MIYYGRNHKTYT
+1 MIYYGRNHKIYDLDQR
-13 LGTKLGSGGEG
+13 LGGGGEG

-46 PVPGNSNPRR
+46 PVAGNSNPRR

-80 AWPQDILLNQQAQ
+80 AWPQDLLLNQQGQ
-93 FIGYVM
+93 FVGYVM
-99 PRVKSTNHIFAA
+99 PRVKSTHHIFAA
-111 SRERERVQLYPHYT
+111 SRERERMQLYPHYT

-139 VRTIHQSNSVIGDM
+139 VKIIHQSNAVIGDM

-205 NPRSVFNE
+205 DPRSVFNE

-248 TNPVVYNIV
+248 TNPVVYNIL
-257 RGNCPYVSHSKVKA
+257 RGNCPYVTNAKGKA
-271 SSDSPDFN
+271 SSDSPDVK
-279 MLPEYIRNLF
+279 MLPKDIRDLF
-289 DRTFKYTSSTAIKS
+289 DRAFNYTSSTAIKS
-303 STINKRPSAEEW
+303 STISKRPSAREW
-315 QVALEKLL
+315 QNALGKLL
-323 EDNMKT
+323 KSNMKT
-329 CKKHSPEVHVYPAS
+329 CKKLYPEVHVYPAS

-348 WCAIRNK
+348 WCAI
-355 VESKNIKSKVAQN
+355 KSKV
-368 NFKRKASSNNIKS
+368 
-381 NVPQN
+381 P
-386 NFKRKAHSKN
+386 SKN
-396 ITVNQV
+396 PKSKVP
-402 SQSWKLWLVCIL
+402 SWKLWLVCIL

-421 FLAKYFIPICFKLC
+421 FLAKYFIPICIKLC
-435 GASFE
+435 GTSFE
-440 LTTARI
+440 LTTARV

-467 MKSNNEV
+467 IKSGYEYT
-474 SWLLLGLL
+474 WLSLGLL

-496 LGVFTAFIAKLT
+496 CGFLAVYVAEII
-508 MKAFFI
+508 MNVCII
-514 ILLFVMALGMFS
+514 ILIFTILFGIFS

>member
-1 MIYYGRNHKTYT
+1 MIYYGRNHKIYDLDQR
-13 LGTKLGSGGEG
+13 LGGGGEG

-80 AWPQDILLNQQAQ
+80 AWPQDLLLNQQGQ
-93 FIGYVM
+93 FVGYVM
-99 PRVKSTNHIFAA
+99 PRVKSTHHIFAA
-111 SRERERVQLYPHYT
+111 SRERERMQLYPHYT

-139 VRTIHQSNSVIGDM
+139 VKIIHQSNTVIGDM

-172 SFNITNKKTGKVY
+172 SFNITNKKTSKVY
-185 KCSVGI
+185 KCSVDI

-205 NPRSVFNE
+205 DPGSVFNE

-248 TNPVVYNIV
+248 TNPVVYNILK
-257 RGNCPYVSHSKVKA
+257 GNCPYVTNAKGKA
-271 SSDSPDFN
+271 SDDSPDVK
-279 MLPEYIRNLF
+279 MLPKDIRDLF
-289 DRTFKYTSSTAIKS
+289 DRAFNYTSSTSVKP
-303 STINKRPSAEEW
+303 STISKRPSAREW
-315 QVALEKLL
+315 QNALGKLL
-323 EDNMKT
+323 NSNMKT
-329 CKKHSPEVHVYPAS
+329 CKKLYPEVHVYPAS

-348 WCAIRNK
+348 WCAI
-355 VESKNIKSKVAQN
+355 KSKVPSKTN
-368 NFKRKASSNNIKS
+368 KS
-381 NVPQN
+381 KVP
-386 NFKRKAHSKN
+386 
-396 ITVNQV
+396 
-402 SQSWKLWLVCIL
+402 SWKLWMVCIL

-421 FLAKYFIPICFKLC
+421 FLAKYFIPICIKLC
-435 GASFE
+435 GTSFE

-453 ITGAIIAFYAQKHY
+453 ITGAIIASYAENY
-467 MKSNNEV
+467 YIKSGYEYT
-474 SWLLLGLL
+474 WLSLGLL

-496 LGVFTAFIAKLT
+496 CVFLAAYVAQIIMSAFL
-508 MKAFFI
+508 I
-514 ILLFVMALGMFS
+514 ILIFTILFGIFS

>member
-1 MIYYGRNHKTYT
+1 MIYYGRNHKIYD
-13 LGTKLGSGGEG
+13 LGQRLGGGGEG

-80 AWPQDILLNQQAQ
+80 AWPQDLLLNQQGQ
-93 FIGYVM
+93 FVGYVM
-99 PRVKSTNHIFAA
+99 PRVKSTHHIFAA
-111 SRERERVQLYPHYT
+111 SRERERMQLYPHYT

-139 VRTIHQSNSVIGDM
+139 VKIIHQSNAVIGDM

-205 NPRSVFNE
+205 DPGSVFNE

-248 TNPVVYNIV
+248 TNPVVYNISK
-257 RGNCPYVSHSKVKA
+257 GNCPYVTNAKGKA
-271 SSDSPDFN
+271 SDDSPDVK
-279 MLPEYIRNLF
+279 MLPKDIRDLF
-289 DRTFKYTSSTAIKS
+289 DRAFNYTSSTSIKP
-303 STINKRPSAEEW
+303 STISKRPSAREW
-315 QVALEKLL
+315 QNALGKLL
-323 EDNMKT
+323 KSNMKT
-329 CKKHSPEVHVYPAS
+329 CKKLYPEVHVYPAS

-348 WCAIRNK
+348 WCAI
-355 VESKNIKSKVAQN
+355 KSKVPSRN
-368 NFKRKASSNNIKS
+368 TKS
-381 NVPQN
+381 KVP
-386 NFKRKAHSKN
+386 
-396 ITVNQV
+396 
-402 SQSWKLWLVCIL
+402 SWKLWLVCIL

-421 FLAKYFIPICFKLC
+421 FLAKYFIPICIKLC
-435 GASFE
+435 GTSFE

-467 MKSNNEV
+467 IKSGYEYT
-474 SWLLLGLL
+474 WLSLGLL

-496 LGVFTAFIAKLT
+496 CGFLAVYVAEII
-508 MKAFFI
+508 MNVCII
-514 ILLFVMALGMFS
+514 ILIFTILFGIFS